1 MEWKKVK
8 LGDILKITG
17 GQLYKGDLL
26 GTGDNLL
33 LGMGCVSFLEK
44 FLMKGA
50 RQYGGDCLD
59 KNIGRP
65 GDIVLAT
72 RQQSDNLPILAM
84 PAIIPEGLPAKKII
98 IGSNLYKVN
107 VIDSDF
113 DNRFIYW
120 LLKTPEYVNYISSV
134 KTGTTVK
141 MITIKDVENYT
152 FLCPPKESRDKISKL
167 LWDLDDKI
175 ENNNRINRNLEAQ
188 AQALFKS
195 WFVDFEPWGG
205 TMPDDWKEGTLGEI
219 CSFNKRKVGPK
230 FANPIQYLDTG
241 HLTEGVIEG
250 YQRFNPGDK
259 IPSSARRY
267 VGEGDILFSLCRPN
281 MRHYGLMMNPPE
293 NIVAS
298 TGFAVITANWSGY
311 RYYIYQWLKQD
322 GIIDNIHAVAE
333 QSSTT
338 YPTIDVDYLAGMTMV
353 IPSIADTERY
363 AHLCCD
369 LYSKIESNYQEN
381 LRLAALRDT
390 LLPKLMRGE
399 IAL

>member
-1 MEWKKVK
+1 MEWKTVK
-8 LGDILKITG
+8 LGDVCSK
-17 GQLYKGDLL
+17 
-26 GTGDNLL
+26 
-33 LGMGCVSFLEK
+33 
-44 FLMKGA
+44 
-50 RQYGGDCLD
+50 
-59 KNIGRP
+59 
-65 GDIVLAT
+65 
-72 RQQSDNLPILAM
+72 
-84 PAIIPEGLPAKKII
+84 
-98 IGSNLYKVN
+98 IGSGATPKGGKDAYLGGPVSLIRSQN
-107 VIDSDF
+107 VLDF
-113 DNRFIYW
+113 TFSKAG
-120 LLKTPEYVNYISSV
+120 LAYISSEQAKKLNNV
-134 KTGTTVK
+134 EIYSNDVLLNITGDSVARACIVPNEVLPARVNQHVAIIRGDKSQIYNEYILYHLQMQKKYLLSLAQGGATRNALTK
-141 MITIKDVENYT
+141 GMIEDIQIPLPP
-152 FLCPPKESRDKISKL
+152 LCEQAHIVSILSS
-167 LWDLDDKI
+167 LDAKI

-205 TMPDDWKEGTLGEI
+205 TMPEDWKEGTLGEI

-369 LYSKIESNYQEN
+369 LYSKIESNYQESA
-381 LRLAALRDT
+381 RLAALRDS
-390 LLPKLMRGE
+390 LLPKLMKGE
-399 IAL
+399 IEL

>member
-195 WFVDFEPWGG
+195 WFVNFEPWGG

>member
-1 MEWKKVK
+1 MEWKTVK
-8 LGDILKITG
+8 LGEVCSK
-17 GQLYKGDLL
+17 
-26 GTGDNLL
+26 
-33 LGMGCVSFLEK
+33 
-44 FLMKGA
+44 
-50 RQYGGDCLD
+50 
-59 KNIGRP
+59 
-65 GDIVLAT
+65 
-72 RQQSDNLPILAM
+72 
-84 PAIIPEGLPAKKII
+84 
-98 IGSNLYKVN
+98 IGSGATPKGGKDAYLGGPVSLIRSQN
-107 VIDSDF
+107 VLDF
-113 DNRFIYW
+113 TFSKAG
-120 LLKTPEYVNYISSV
+120 LAYISSEQAKKLNNV
-134 KTGTTVK
+134 EIYSNDVLLNITGDSVARACIVPNEVLPARVNQHVAIIRGDKSQIYNEYILYHLQMQKKYLLSLAQGGATRNALTK
-141 MITIKDVENYT
+141 GMIEDIQIPLPP
-152 FLCPPKESRDKISKL
+152 LCEQAHIVSTLSS
-167 LWDLDDKI
+167 LDAKI

-205 TMPDDWKEGTLGEI
+205 TMPEDWKEGTLGEI
-219 CSFNKRKVGPK
+219 AVFNKRKVGPK

-250 YQRFNPGDK
+250 YQRFYPGDN

-293 NIVAS
+293 DIVAS

-353 IPSIADTERY
+353 IPSIADTDRY
-363 AHLCCD
+363 ALLCRD

-390 LLPKLMRGE
+390 LLPKLMKGE

>member
-1 MEWKKVK
+1 MEWKTVK

-188 AQALFKS
+188 AQALYKS
-195 WFVDFEPWGG
+195 WFVDFEPWSGK
-205 TMPDDWKEGTLGEI
+205 MPEDWKEYELGEFLPVKTGKKDANI
-219 CSFNKRKVGPK
+219 ASKIGTYPFFSCAQDILYTDSYSFDGNAILVAGNGDFNVKWYRGR
-230 FANPIQYLDTG
+230 FEA
-241 HLTEGVIEG
+241 
-250 YQRFNPGDK
+250 YQRTYVLIPDDARYLGWLFYAVKHNLDK
-259 IPSSARRY
+259 ITCGARGS
-267 VGEGDILFSLCRPN
+267 VIKFITKGNL
-281 MRHYGLMMNPPE
+281 E
-293 NIVAS
+293 NFAFVAPKDLE
-298 TGFAVITANWSGY
+298 NCE
-311 RYYIYQWLKQD
+311 
-322 GIIDNIHAVAE
+322 IIDKFNIINANIE
-333 QSSTT
+333 QNQ
-338 YPTIDVDYLAGMTMV
+338 
-353 IPSIADTERY
+353 
-363 AHLCCD
+363 
-369 LYSKIESNYQEN
+369 KESQ
-381 LRLAALRDT
+381 RLAQLRDT

-399 IAL
+399 IAV

>member
-1 MEWKKVK
+1 
-8 LGDILKITG
+8 
-17 GQLYKGDLL
+17 
-26 GTGDNLL
+26 
-33 LGMGCVSFLEK
+33 
-44 FLMKGA
+44 MKGA

-195 WFVDFEPWGG
+195 WFVNFEPWGG

>member
-1 MEWKKVK
+1 MEWKTVK

-26 GTGDNLL
+26 GSGDNLL
-33 LGMGCVSFLEK
+33 LGMGCVSFLNK

-107 VIDSDF
+107 VTNPDF

-141 MITIKDVENYT
+141 MITIKDVESYT
-152 FLCPPKESRDKISKL
+152 FLCPPKEIRDKISKL

-188 AQALFKS
+188 TQALFKS
-195 WFVDFEPWGG
+195 WFIDFEPWGG
-205 TMPDDWKEGTLGEI
+205 TMPEDWKEGTLGEI
-219 CSFNKRKVGPK
+219 AVFNKRKVGPK

-250 YQRFNPGDK
+250 YQRFYPGDK

-293 NIVAS
+293 DIVAS

-353 IPSIADTERY
+353 IPSIADTDRY
-363 AHLCCD
+363 ALLCRD

-390 LLPKLMRGE
+390 LLPKLMKGE

>member
-1 MEWKKVK
+1 MAWKTVK

-381 LRLAALRDT
+381 LRLATLRDT

-399 IAL
+399 ITL

>member
-1 MEWKKVK
+1 MEWKTVK

-26 GTGDNLL
+26 GSGDNLL

-44 FLMKGA
+44 FLLKGA

-59 KNIGRP
+59 KNIGHP

-107 VIDSDF
+107 VTDPDF

-141 MITIKDVENYT
+141 MITIKDVESYT
-152 FLCPPKESRDKISKL
+152 FLCPPKEIRDKISKL

-205 TMPDDWKEGTLGEI
+205 TMPDDWKEDSLTNIADFLNGLAMQKFPAKDIENSLPVLKIKELGQKHCDESSDRCTKEIKPEYIIHDGDVIFSWSGTLLVDIWCGGD
-219 CSFNKRKVGPK
+219 CGLNQHLFKVSSNKYPK
-230 FANPIQYLDTG
+230 WFYYLWTIQHLQNFKRIASDKAVTMGHIKRGDLDKSIV
-241 HLTEGVIEG
+241 L
-250 YQRFNPGDK
+250 
-259 IPSSARRY
+259 IPNDNVLEKMTAIMTPLLDSIISNAQ
-267 VGEGDILFSLCRPN
+267 E
-281 MRHYGLMMNPPE
+281 
-293 NIVAS
+293 S
-298 TGFAVITANWSGY
+298 T
-311 RYYIYQWLKQD
+311 
-322 GIIDNIHAVAE
+322 
-333 QSSTT
+333 
-338 YPTIDVDYLAGMTMV
+338 
-353 IPSIADTERY
+353 
-363 AHLCCD
+363 
-369 LYSKIESNYQEN
+369 
-381 LRLAALRDT
+381 RLAALRDT
-390 LLPKLMRGE
+390 LLPKLMKGE

>member
-1 MEWKKVK
+1 MAWKTVK

-84 PAIIPEGLPAKKII
+84 PAIIPDGLPAKKII

-381 LRLAALRDT
+381 LRLATLRDT

-399 IAL
+399 ITL

>member
-1 MEWKKVK
+1 MAWKTVK

-195 WFVDFEPWGG
+195 WFVNFEPWGG

-381 LRLAALRDT
+381 LRLATLRDT

-399 IAL
+399 ITL

>member
-1 MEWKKVK
+1 MAWKTVK

-84 PAIIPEGLPAKKII
+84 PAIIPDGLPAKKII

-390 LLPKLMRGE
+390 LLPKLMKGE
-399 IAL
+399 IEV

>member
-1 MEWKKVK
+1 MEWKTVK

-107 VIDSDF
+107 VTDPDF
-113 DNRFIYW
+113 NSRFIYW

-141 MITIKDVENYT
+141 MITIKDVESYT
-152 FLCPPKESRDKISKL
+152 FLCPPKESRDKISKF

-175 ENNNRINRNLEAQ
+175 ENNNRINANLEAQ
-188 AQALFKS
+188 AKALFKS
-195 WFVDFEPWGG
+195 WFIDFEPFGG
-205 TMPDDWKEGTLGEI
+205 SVPNDWKEGTLEDICTQLKEKVGNRDDVKVLSPVTTGKLMLSEEYFIKQVFSQSIEKYIVVPPTAFAYNPARVNIGSLGMNEFDFDGCVSPVYVVFECKEGYEYFFDLFRRTNQFKEEVKSRAIGGVRQTLGYDDFKRIQTVIPPKEI
-219 CSFNKRKVGPK
+219 VDEFNKIYTAMLDVSD
-230 FANPIQYLDTG
+230 ANK
-241 HLTEGVIEG
+241 
-250 YQRFNPGDK
+250 R
-259 IPSSARRY
+259 
-267 VGEGDILFSLCRPN
+267 
-281 MRHYGLMMNPPE
+281 E
-293 NIVAS
+293 N
-298 TGFAVITANWSGY
+298 
-311 RYYIYQWLKQD
+311 Q
-322 GIIDNIHAVAE
+322 
-333 QSSTT
+333 
-338 YPTIDVDYLAGMTMV
+338 
-353 IPSIADTERY
+353 
-363 AHLCCD
+363 
-369 LYSKIESNYQEN
+369 
-381 LRLAALRDT
+381 RLAALRDS

>member
-1 MEWKKVK
+1 MEWKTVK
-8 LGDILKITG
+8 LGDVCSK
-17 GQLYKGDLL
+17 
-26 GTGDNLL
+26 
-33 LGMGCVSFLEK
+33 
-44 FLMKGA
+44 
-50 RQYGGDCLD
+50 
-59 KNIGRP
+59 
-65 GDIVLAT
+65 
-72 RQQSDNLPILAM
+72 
-84 PAIIPEGLPAKKII
+84 
-98 IGSNLYKVN
+98 IGSGATPKGGKDAYLGGPVSLIRSQN
-107 VIDSDF
+107 VLDF
-113 DNRFIYW
+113 TFSKAG
-120 LLKTPEYVNYISSV
+120 LAYISSEQAKKLNNV
-134 KTGTTVK
+134 EIYSNDVLLNITGDSVARACIVPNEVLPARVNQHVAIIRGDKSQIYNEYILYHLQMQKKYLLSLAQGGATRNALTK
-141 MITIKDVENYT
+141 GMIEDIQIPLPP
-152 FLCPPKESRDKISKL
+152 LCEQAHIVSILSS
-167 LWDLDDKI
+167 LDAKI

-205 TMPDDWKEGTLGEI
+205 TMPEDWKEGTLGEI

-322 GIIDNIHAVAE
+322 GIIDNIHAVAA

-369 LYSKIESNYQEN
+369 LYSKIESNYQESA
-381 LRLAALRDT
+381 RLAALRDS
-390 LLPKLMRGE
+390 LLPKLMKGE
-399 IAL
+399 IEL

>member
-1 MEWKKVK
+1 MAWKTVK

-84 PAIIPEGLPAKKII
+84 PAIIPDGLPAKKII

-205 TMPDDWKEGTLGEI
+205 TMPDDWKEGTLGES

-390 LLPKLMRGE
+390 LLPKIMRGE

>member
-1 MEWKKVK
+1 MEWKTVK
-8 LGDILKITG
+8 LGEILKISG
-17 GQLYKGDLL
+17 GQLYKGELL
-26 GTGDNLL
+26 GSGDNLL
-33 LGMGCVSFLEK
+33 LGMGCVSFLDK

-107 VIDSDF
+107 VTDPDF

-141 MITIKDVENYT
+141 MITIKDVESYT

-205 TMPDDWKEGTLGEI
+205 SMPDDWKEGTLGEI
-219 CSFNKRKVGPK
+219 CSFNKRKIGPK

-353 IPSIADTERY
+353 IPSIADTDRY
-363 AHLCCD
+363 ALLCRD

-381 LRLAALRDT
+381 LRLATLRDT

>member
-1 MEWKKVK
+1 MEWKTVK

-33 LGMGCVSFLEK
+33 LGMGCVSFMEK

-141 MITIKDVENYT
+141 MITIKDVESYT
-152 FLCPPKESRDKISKL
+152 FLCPPKEIRDKISKL

-175 ENNNRINRNLEAQ
+175 ENNNHINRNLEAQ

-195 WFVDFEPWGG
+195 WFVDFEPFGG
-205 TMPDDWKEGTLGEI
+205 TMPEDWKNGVLGEI
-219 CSFNKRKVGPK
+219 CKIKYGKGLSTNLLTDEGYPVFGGNGVIGYYSKFLYELPQILVSCRGAASGKIMESDPHSFVTSNSLVLEMNDRAYYYYLKYLLL
-230 FANPIQYLDTG
+230 ANPLYNYATG
-241 HLTEGVIEG
+241 
-250 YQRFNPGDK
+250 
-259 IPSSARRY
+259 SAQ
-267 VGEGDILFSLCRPN
+267 PQ
-281 MRHYGLMMNPPE
+281 
-293 NIVAS
+293 
-298 TGFAVITANWSGY
+298 IT
-311 RYYIYQWLKQD
+311 
-322 GIIDNIHAVAE
+322 IDNIK
-333 QSSTT
+333 
-338 YPTIDVDYLAGMTMV
+338 DVDIVL
-353 IPSIADTERY
+353 PSIDIVNTISEKFEVIDEQIR
-363 AHLCCD
+363 
-369 LYSKIESNYQEN
+369 S
-381 LRLAALRDT
+381 LRLESQRLATLRDT
-390 LLPKLMRGE
+390 LLPKLMKGE